1 MVWFLLLSRV
11 IPENDH
17 ENEDE
22 RECVTHYGSLKKV
35 TDCAGEKGN
44 AEQEQRPLHHGS
56 FPTVSGAM
64 SGLNL
69 SGKRGFGWRA
79 RKSGSMISQNS

>member
-22 RECVTHYGSLKKV
+22 RDCVTHYGSLKKV

-44 AEQEQRPLHHGS
+44 AEQE
-56 FPTVSGAM
+56 
-64 SGLNL
+64 
-69 SGKRGFGWRA
+69 
-79 RKSGSMISQNS
+79 

>member
-1 MVWFLLLSRV
+1 MFVGAV
-11 IPENDH
+11 VEQEH
-17 ENEDE
+17 ENGKSKEADSVE
-22 RECVTHYGSLKKV
+22 HCGSLKKV

-44 AEQEQRPLHHGS
+44 AEQEQRPVHHGS

-79 RKSGSMISQNS
+79 RNSGSMISQNS

>member
-1 MVWFLLLSRV
+1 M
-11 IPENDH
+11 PEYERDDGEDDEGYRIDH
-17 ENEDE
+17 QSPLEQIM
-22 RECVTHYGSLKKV
+22 
-35 TDCAGEKGN
+35 DCADEKGD

-64 SGLNL
+64 SGLSL
-69 SGKRGFGWRA
+69 SGKRGFGWCA

>member
-1 MVWFLLLSRV
+1 MEKMTNV
-11 IPENDH
+11 IASTINPL
-17 ENEDE
+17 
-22 RECVTHYGSLKKV
+22 RKQIM
-35 TDCAGEKGN
+35 DCAGEKGN
-44 AEQEQRPLHHGS
+44 AEQEKRPLHHGS

>member
-1 MVWFLLLSRV
+1 MVWFLLSSRI

-35 TDCAGEKGN
+35 TDCAGEKGD
-44 AEQEQRPLHHGS
+44 AEQEQRPLHHDS
-56 FPTVSGAM
+56 FSKVSGATSARSS
-64 SGLNL
+64 SG
-69 SGKRGFGWRA
+69 RCGFG
-79 RKSGSMISQNS
+79 